1 MTMAPASVAIPHPQG
16 YCIRSSVWGCRLIHG
31 IGMPRPEYGVRPR
44 YNPHT
49 FFISPNQT
57 ASRGDFDE
65 ATGEIIMLRKSIM
78 TAGLILGL
86 AMNGAASDG
95 LTYFLNYNDL
105 TCTVSCVG
113 DDEVSGSVTIPDYYD
128 GFRVIGIRENAFYGN
143 DKITSITISDN
154 VEYIGERAF
163 TGCINLKSI
172 KLPYNL
178 KSIARN
184 AFDGDYQYSGCSP
197 ETVYLDNVAGWCELN
212 IIGGDFSDSYGNPL
226 SGAEHL
232 IINGEE
238 TTTLEIPE
246 GVERIGNRAF
256 SNTYFTEV
264 KFPSTLK
271 RIEFRAFGFC
281 HQLESLDFPDTLES
295 IEMCSFEDCYNIK
308 NISFGKG
315 IKYIGRA
322 AFYSYN
328 EELSIYSVSCPDM
341 ETWLGIEFGGIE
353 SLSPGELFDYFKTN
367 PLQYAQHFY
376 INGQEITDLVIPA
389 GTEEIKPMA
398 FYGGKMFTSLS
409 LPESIIAIGDYSFYN
424 CPFTTLNLPAGLKYI
439 GKYAFNGCAATI
451 LNIPEDT
458 YIGEYAFSGW
468 KNLTTVT
475 IPTKMTAIPAG
486 IFYGCTSLTSVK
498 LHDGVTDIGD
508 NAFSYCGIN
517 EISLPSSIENIG
529 SGAFSWTNLSEI
541 KIPEQV
547 TVIEPR
553 TFEYCN
559 NLKNIELPQGLKEIK
574 KEAFRWSNL
583 SFIKIPEGVTS
594 IEENTFYGC
603 SLKSVE
609 IPQGLKSIGS
619 WSFKKCVLLK
629 RIDLPESLENMGGRI
644 FDGVKL
650 EEIHCKGTTLPNA
663 HITTFQFESGEKDY
677 IYNNAVLYVP
687 VGSLEAY
694 KGHDVWGKF
703 ADIREEGVS
712 EVAAVGVSAPSVEV
726 GADGIRVDTPN
737 DDAHVEVYSIAGTRC
752 YSGAAGAISLPQGCY
767 VVVVNGTAHKVVIR

>member
-1 MTMAPASVAIPHPQG
+1 
-16 YCIRSSVWGCRLIHG
+16 
-31 IGMPRPEYGVRPR
+31 
-44 YNPHT
+44 
-49 FFISPNQT
+49 
-57 ASRGDFDE
+57 
-65 ATGEIIMLRKSIM
+65 M
-78 TAGLILGL
+78 TAVLILGL

-95 LTYFLNYNDL
+95 LTYLLNYNDY
-105 TCTVSCVG
+105 TCTVTCR
-113 DDEVSGSVTIPDYYD
+113 DNDEVSGSVTIPDYYD

-197 ETVYLDNVAGWCELN
+197 ETVYLDNVAGWCEMN
-212 IIGGDFSDSYGNPL
+212 IIGGEFNDSYGNPL

-246 GVERIGNRAF
+246 GVEYIGNRAF
-256 SNTYFTEV
+256 SNTHFSEV

-281 HQLESLDFPDTLES
+281 HQLESLDFPDALES
-295 IEMCSFEDCYNIK
+295 IGVCSFEDCYNIK

-322 AFYSYN
+322 AFRSSS

-341 ETWLGIEFGGIE
+341 ETWLGIEFGVDPVHPE
-353 SLSPGELFDYFKTN
+353 ENYASYYTN

-376 INGQEITDLVIPA
+376 INGQEITNLVIPT

-409 LPESIIAIGDYSFYN
+409 LPETTTTIGDYAFYD

-439 GKYAFNGCAATI
+439 GKYAFSGCAATT

-458 YIGEYAFSGW
+458 YIGEYAFRDW

-475 IPTKMTAIPAG
+475 IPTGMTAIPAG
-486 IFYGCTSLTSVK
+486 ILSGCSSLTSVN
-498 LHDGVTDIGD
+498 LYEGLRDIGY
-508 NAFSYCGIN
+508 NAFSGCGIN
-517 EISLPSSIENIG
+517 EISLPSSVENIG
-529 SGAFSWTNLSEI
+529 DGAFSGNNLSEI
-541 KIPEQV
+541 KIPERV
-547 TVIEPR
+547 TVIKSN
-553 TFEYCN
+553 TFSHCRKLN
-559 NLKNIELPQGLKEIK
+559 TIELPQGLKEI
-574 KEAFRWSNL
+574 EAKAFYSSALLTIR
-583 SFIKIPEGVTS
+583 IPEGVTS
-594 IEENTFYGC
+594 IGESAFEECNR
-603 SLKSVE
+603 LKSVE
-609 IPQGLKSIGS
+609 FPQGLKSIGNWAFRS
-619 WSFKKCVLLK
+619 YQGNKWLK
-629 RIDLPESLENMGGRI
+629 RIDLPASLENMGVRI

-663 HITTFQFESGEKDY
+663 HITTFQFESGERDY

-712 EVAAVGVSAPSVEV
+712 EVAAVGMRAPSVEV
-726 GADGIRVDTPN
+726 GADGIRVDAPN
-737 DDAHVEVYSIAGTRC
+737 GDAHVEVYSIAGTKC
-752 YSGAAGAISLPQGCY
+752 YSGAAGVIALPQGWY